1 MQLRLE
7 VMEEEK
13 EKEEEEEEEEK
24 EEEEEEAAS
33 LAPLLVGLLAPVWAL
48 VVAWEAAMVVEE
60 AGEAAWGAAMVVEKA
75 AAEGAKA
82 ARGSAVATARRGSAV
97 ATARRGSAVATAR
110 IACTMA
116 VAKGVAARGV
126 ERLTRMARTLH
137 NVCTVQ
143 RRT

>member
-1 MQLRLE
+1 
-7 VMEEEK
+7 
-13 EKEEEEEEEEK
+13 
-24 EEEEEEAAS
+24 
-33 LAPLLVGLLAPVWAL
+33 
-48 VVAWEAAMVVEE
+48 
-60 AGEAAWGAAMVVEKA
+60 MVVEKA

-82 ARGSAVATARRGSAV
+82 ARGSAA

-116 VAKGVAARGV
+116 AAKGVAAGGA
-126 ERLTRMARTLH
+126 ERLTMVARILR

>member
-7 VMEEEK
+7 VMEEE
-13 EKEEEEEEEEK
+13 EEMEEEAEEEEEEEE
-24 EEEEEEAAS
+24 AVP
-33 LAPLLVGLLAPVWAL
+33 LAPLLVGLFAPVWAL
-48 VVAWEAAMVVEE
+48 VAAWEAAMVVAE
-60 AGEAAWGAAMVVEKA
+60 AGEAAWGAAMVVDKA

-82 ARGSAVATARRGSAV
+82 ARGSAV